1 MVTTI
6 IIKENPMKKL
16 LLVLFVLVS
25 LAGFAQELTADTPA
39 VEPPILSQILQA
51 LWAGLAVMLG
61 VLVKQAIPLLNMW
74 LKQLMHFRGAAV
86 VADALTQ
93 ALGELSLEAQ
103 KALAD
108 GKIDRAEWVTLRFR
122 ANNIAKE
129 RLQALSGFYKADL
142 SKWVDDQLDILLGK
156 LLSRI

>member
-1 MVTTI
+1 
-6 IIKENPMKKL
+6 
-16 LLVLFVLVS
+16 
-25 LAGFAQELTADTPA
+25 
-39 VEPPILSQILQA
+39 
-51 LWAGLAVMLG
+51 MLG

-74 LKQLMHFRGAAV
+74 LKQLMHFRGSAV

-108 GKIDRAEWVTLRFR
+108 GKIDQAEWVVLKAR
-122 ANNIAKE
+122 ANSIAKE
-129 RLQALSGFYKADL
+129 RLKALSGFYKQDL
-142 SKWVDDQLDILLGK
+142 GKWVDDQLDILLGK